1 MSTFT
6 KFKNAYFAFLEGIV
20 VFLVIA
26 LAVVVTLGFVTR
38 YLGSPLSWYDE
49 LAAALLAWVTY
60 YGTALAAAKGAH
72 ITCPSVLN
80 MCLPL
85 FGCRSHC

>member
-1 MSTFT
+1 M
-6 KFKNAYFAFLEGIV
+6 

-26 LAVVVTLGFVTR
+26 LAIVVTLGFVTR

-60 YGTALAAAKGAH
+60 YGTALAAAKVR
-72 ITCPSVLN
+72 I
-80 MCLPL
+80 
-85 FGCRSHC
+85 